1 MNKKDAGVNTCI
13 FFIVFFPVLVSS
25 CKAYSCKE
33 SCMRK
38 LKRRN
43 KQEENMKRFEKM
55 QESEDWRNDPFFAS
69 QEDNAEPISQKP
81 KSREHW
87 LMVIQIA
94 VCACILLA
102 IVCLKFFGGDL
113 YTAFRV
119 WYMDHVNQSI
129 LTDADLKNMEQKVL
143 ELFPSAAESSE
154 SEESISS
161 PKETSSE
168 EEKKTK
174 EASSD
179 PSSEG
184 TSHSAE
190 SSSSS
195 GG

>member
-1 MNKKDAGVNTCI
+1 
-13 FFIVFFPVLVSS
+13 
-25 CKAYSCKE
+25 
-33 SCMRK
+33 
-38 LKRRN
+38 
-43 KQEENMKRFEKM
+43 MKRFEKM
-55 QESEDWRNDPFFAS
+55 QDSEDWRNDPFFAS

-174 EASSD
+174 FVTSTLSKL
-179 PSSEG
+179 SRSERKLVG
-184 TSHSAE
+184 RILGIITEYAPKNIAE
-190 SSSSS
+190 LIIEKIKEDLR
-195 GG
+195 